1 MLDYIMKAGICLLL
15 LCEMCPE
22 LSMSLAETRDS
33 RKHKE
38 NFMHKKKNLDSV
50 VEQLLHRST
59 AEPFAEEVPLEFTLY
74 NLTEKNMNF
83 GFNLYR
89 KMALK
94 HDNNMFFSPLS
105 MSFMMAIFMLAAKG
119 ETYKQIVQGTNLHLL
134 QGKEN
139 FHQLPALF
147 KQLKDN
153 ITENEEFALQ
163 QGSFS
168 FVQKNFRLKEPFL
181 NLSKQYFDMEFLSVD
196 FHNST
201 HTKNFINQYIN
212 KKTKGKI
219 PKLFEEIDKNVKLV
233 LVDYILFKG
242 KWLHPFNTGSTEL
255 EKFHINKYRNVQV
268 PMMFKSDKVAS
279 TVDKNLRCIVLKLPY
294 RGSAHMLIAMP
305 EKEGDY
311 ALLEDH
317 LTAQLVESWLRNMKT
332 RKMDIFFPK
341 FKLDQKYQMHGLLQ
355 ALGIKNLFTSKAD
368 LSELTNQRNVKVS
381 KIIQRA
387 VIEVDEKGT
396 EAAAVSG
403 SEITAYSMP
412 PTIKVNRP
420 FLFMIYEE
428 TFKSLLF
435 MGRVVN
441 PTEL

>member
-1 MLDYIMKAGICLLL
+1 MKAGICLLL
-15 LCEMCPE
+15 LCEVCIE
-22 LSMSLAETRDS
+22 LSTSLGKPGN
-33 RKHKE
+33 RKKDKE
-38 NFMHKKKNLDSV
+38 KSCLPSHEKAYSTMD
-50 VEQLLHRST
+50 QLLHKST
-59 AEPFAEEVPLEFTLY
+59 AEPFAKQDPLEFTLY
-74 NLTEKNMNF
+74 NLTEKNTDF

-89 KMALK
+89 KIALK
-94 HDNNMFFSPLS
+94 HDNNVFFSPLS
-105 MSFMMAIFMLAAKG
+105 VSFVMAIFMLAAEG

-134 QGKEN
+134 QDKEN
-139 FHQLPALF
+139 FHPLPALL

-153 ITENEEFALQ
+153 ITENEEFVLQ
-163 QGSFS
+163 RGSFS
-168 FVQKNFRLKEPFL
+168 FIQKNFRLKEPFL
-181 NLSKQYFDMEFLSVD
+181 NQSKQYFDMEFLSVD

-201 HTKNFINQYIN
+201 HAKNVINQNIN

-219 PKLFEEIDKNVKLV
+219 PKLFEELDQHAKLV
-233 LVDYILFKG
+233 FVDYVLFKG
-242 KWLHPFNTGSTEL
+242 KWLHPFNTRFTEL
-255 EKFHINKYRNVQV
+255 ETFHIDKYRNVQV

-279 TVDKNLRCIVLKLPY
+279 TSDKNLGCIVLKLPY

-311 ALLEDH
+311 ASLEDH
-317 LTAQLVESWLRNMKT
+317 VTAELVESWLRNMKT

-341 FKLDQKYQMHGLLQ
+341 FKLDQKYQMHELLH
-355 ALGIKNLFTSKAD
+355 ALGIQNLFTRKAD
-368 LSELTNQRNVKVS
+368 LSQLTDQRFVKVS

-396 EAAAVSG
+396 EAAVASG

-428 TFKSLLF
+428 TFKTLLF

>member
-1 MLDYIMKAGICLLL
+1 MKAGICLLL
-15 LCEMCPE
+15 LCEMCTE
-22 LSMSLAETRDS
+22 LSTSLGKNGNQKKD
-33 RKHKE
+33 KE
-38 NFMHKKKNLDSV
+38 ESLLQNL
-50 VEQLLHRST
+50 ET
-59 AEPFAEEVPLEFTLY
+59 AEPFEEQVPLEFTLY

-89 KMALK
+89 KIALK
-94 HDNNMFFSPLS
+94 HDNNVFFSPLS
-105 MSFMMAIFMLAAKG
+105 MSFVMAVFMLAAKG

-139 FHQLPALF
+139 FHQLPTLF

-153 ITENEEFALQ
+153 ITENEELVLQ
-163 QGSFS
+163 RGSLS

-181 NLSKQYFDMEFLSVD
+181 NLSKQYFDLEFLNVD
-196 FHNST
+196 FQNST
-201 HTKNFINQYIN
+201 HAKNIINQNIN

-219 PKLFEEIDKNVKLV
+219 PKLFEEFDQHAKLV

-242 KWLHPFNTGSTEL
+242 KWLHPFNTRFTEL
-255 EKFHINKYRNVQV
+255 ETFYIDKYRNVQV
-268 PMMFKSDKVAS
+268 PMMFKSDMVAS
-279 TVDKNLRCIVLKLPY
+279 TLDKNLRCIVLKLPY

-311 ALLEDH
+311 ASLEDH
-317 LTAQLVESWLRNMKT
+317 ITAELVESWLRNMKT

-341 FKLDQKYQMHGLLQ
+341 FKLDQKYQMHELLH
-355 ALGIKNLFTSKAD
+355 ALGIRNLFTKRAD
-368 LSELTNQRNVKVS
+368 LSQLTDQRFVKVS

-412 PTIKVNRP
+412 PTIKVTQP

-428 TFKSLLF
+428 TFKTLLF

>member
-1 MLDYIMKAGICLLL
+1 MKAGICLLL
-15 LCEMCPE
+15 LCEMCTE
-22 LSMSLAETRDS
+22 LSTSLGKNGNQKKD
-33 RKHKE
+33 KE
-38 NFMHKKKNLDSV
+38 ESLLQNL
-50 VEQLLHRST
+50 ET
-59 AEPFAEEVPLEFTLY
+59 AEPFEEQVPLEFTLY

-89 KMALK
+89 KIALK
-94 HDNNMFFSPLS
+94 HDNNVFFSPLS
-105 MSFMMAIFMLAAKG
+105 MSFVMAVFMLAAKG

-134 QGKEN
+134 QGKQN
-139 FHQLPALF
+139 FHQLPTLF

-153 ITENEEFALQ
+153 ITENDELVLQ
-163 QGSFS
+163 RGSLS

-181 NLSKQYFDMEFLSVD
+181 NLSKQYFDMEFLNVD

-201 HTKNFINQYIN
+201 HAKNIINQNIN

-219 PKLFEEIDKNVKLV
+219 PKLFEEFDQHAKLV

-242 KWLHPFNTGSTEL
+242 KWLHPFNTRFTEL
-255 EKFHINKYRNVQV
+255 ETFYIDKYRNVQV
-268 PMMFKSDKVAS
+268 PMMFKSDMVAS
-279 TVDKNLRCIVLKLPY
+279 TLDKNLQCIVLKLPY

-311 ALLEDH
+311 ASLEDH
-317 LTAQLVESWLRNMKT
+317 ITAELVESWLRNMKT

-341 FKLDQKYQMHGLLQ
+341 FKLDQKYQMHELLRI
-355 ALGIKNLFTSKAD
+355 LGIQNLFTKRAD
-368 LSELTNQRNVKVS
+368 LSQLTDQRFVKVS

-412 PTIKVNRP
+412 PTIKVNQP

-428 TFKSLLF
+428 TFKTLLF

>member
-1 MLDYIMKAGICLLL
+1 MKAGICLLL
-15 LCEMCPE
+15 LCEMCTE
-22 LSMSLAETRDS
+22 LSTSLGKNGNQKKD
-33 RKHKE
+33 KE
-38 NFMHKKKNLDSV
+38 ESLLQNL
-50 VEQLLHRST
+50 ET
-59 AEPFAEEVPLEFTLY
+59 AEPFEEQVPLEFTLY

-89 KMALK
+89 KIALK
-94 HDNNMFFSPLS
+94 HDNNVFFSPLS
-105 MSFMMAIFMLAAKG
+105 MSFVMAVFMLAAKG

-134 QGKEN
+134 QGKQN
-139 FHQLPALF
+139 FHQLPTLF

-153 ITENEEFALQ
+153 ITENEELVLQ
-163 QGSFS
+163 RGSLS

-181 NLSKQYFDMEFLSVD
+181 NLSKQYFDMEFLNVD

-201 HTKNFINQYIN
+201 HAKNIINQNIN

-219 PKLFEEIDKNVKLV
+219 PKLFEEFDQHAKLV

-242 KWLHPFNTGSTEL
+242 KWLHPFNTRFTEL
-255 EKFHINKYRNVQV
+255 ETFYIDKYRNVQV
-268 PMMFKSDKVAS
+268 PMMFKSDMVAS
-279 TVDKNLRCIVLKLPY
+279 TLDKNLQCIVLKLPY

-311 ALLEDH
+311 ASLEDH
-317 LTAQLVESWLRNMKT
+317 ITAELVESWLRNMKT

-341 FKLDQKYQMHGLLQ
+341 FKLDQKYQMHELLPI
-355 ALGIKNLFTSKAD
+355 LGIQNLFTKRAD
-368 LSELTNQRNVKVS
+368 LSQLTDQRFVKVS

-412 PTIKVNRP
+412 PTIKVNQP

-428 TFKSLLF
+428 TFKTLLF